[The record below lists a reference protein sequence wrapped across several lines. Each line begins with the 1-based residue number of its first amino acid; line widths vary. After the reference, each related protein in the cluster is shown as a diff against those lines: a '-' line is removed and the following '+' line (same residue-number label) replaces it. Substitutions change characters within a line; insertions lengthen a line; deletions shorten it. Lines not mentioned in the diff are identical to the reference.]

1 MKIGVVSD
9 THNNLKNIEL
19 IINLTIPSA
28 HKEIIIKSLNA
39 GKHCF
44 SEKPLAM
51 NMKEAL
57 EIQKLSNE
65 KQLYVGCAPDT
76 FLGAAGQKARSLIED
91 NKIGDVVLGTF
102 NLMSHGMEHWHPNP
116 DFFFKPGAGP
126 VFDVGVYYITQLV
139 NLIGPIL
146 SLIHI

>member
-1 MKIGVVSD
+1 M
-9 THNNLKNIEL
+9 
-19 IINLTIPSA
+19 
-28 HKEIIIKSLNA
+28 KSLNA

-51 NMKEAL
+51 NFNEGL
-57 EIQKLSNE
+57 EIAELAKSKN
-65 KQLYVGCAPDT
+65 LYVGCDPDT

-91 NKIGDVVLGTF
+91 KKIGDVVLGTF

-139 NLIGPIL
+139 NLIGPIKSISSL
-146 SLIHI
+146 SGTATPERTITSEPRNGEKIKV